1 MTDSSSEITPQ
12 ILKAIDVLE
21 GLEDLLDLSPSD
33 EIEAILQEAWIKVT
47 DTFPEDFKDATAEDA
62 SAEGLRRYIRVK
74 AFFSNPTE
82 HSISRLDLELY
93 YRNHALSIDEDSPD
107 FFLPD

>member
-1 MTDSSSEITPQ
+1 MANSSSEITPQ

-21 GLEDLLDLSPSD
+21 GLEDLLDVDSSD
-33 EIEAILQEAWIKVT
+33 EIEAILQEAWVKVT
-47 DTFPEDFKDATAEDA
+47 DTFPDDFKDATAADV

-74 AFFSNPTE
+74 DFFSNPTQN
-82 HSISRLDLELY
+82 SISRLDLELY
-93 YRNHALSIDEDSPD
+93 YHNHILSSDDDSTN

>member
-1 MTDSSSEITPQ
+1 MADSSSEITPQ

-21 GLEDLLDLSPSD
+21 GLEDLLDLAPDD
-33 EIEAILQEAWIKVT
+33 EIEAILQEAWVKVT

-74 AFFSNPTE
+74 AFFSDPIE
-82 HSISRLDLELY
+82 KSISRLDLELY
-93 YRNHALSIDEDSPD
+93 YRNHVLLIDEDSPD
-107 FFLPD
+107 LFLPD

>member
-1 MTDSSSEITPQ
+1 MANSSSEITPQ

-21 GLEDLLDLSPSD
+21 GLEDLLDVASSD

-47 DTFPEDFKDATAEDA
+47 DTFPEDFKEATAADA

-74 AFFSNPTE
+74 AFFSNPTQN
-82 HSISRLDLELY
+82 SISRLDLELY
-93 YRNHALSIDEDSPD
+93 YRNHILSIDDDLTD